1 MITVEDIEARK
12 HRRPFVAIRVRTIRN
27 ESFDVVNP
35 RTLMIGRRDILIGKP
50 DWRNP
55 DVYVQLSRVA
65 LADIMALEDLP
76 VKKGKS
82 NGNGRR

>member
-1 MITVEDIEARK
+1 M
-12 HRRPFVAIRVRTIRN
+12 
-27 ESFDVVNP
+27 
-35 RTLMIGRRDILIGKP
+35 LMIGSRDILIGKP

-55 DVYVQLSRVA
+55 DVYVQLARVA